1 MTLMNYQMRLLS
13 NNFLL
18 LQVSVFFIILFLFFP
33 LVISANNLSNDTT
46 TNKSDTINI
55 TEIPKAKNEIDD
67 IITYKATDSIV
78 FDLINKKMYLYNEA
92 QLIYKDLKLNSG
104 LIIFNQDVQT
114 LNAKGLLDS
123 NNKYV
128 QLPLM
133 FQGSDKYE
141 GFELFYN
148 FKLQQGSISKG
159 FSEAEVGYYFGE
171 KIKKVTPEVY
181 FIKDGLYTTSTDKI
195 DPEYYFFSPKMK
207 IIPKDKVI
215 AQSVFL
221 YVEGVPIFWI
231 PFAIFPDRHGRSSG
245 LIVPTYGND
254 GTYGV
259 YFANFGYFWAI
270 NEYMDLTSKG
280 SWFSKGRVDVNLR
293 YRYALRYKF
302 QGSVEGGYSLISTG
316 EDKDLDKFTSKQW
329 ALTIVHNHKLSPTS
343 NIDANLSFVSGK
355 SYYDNSTNKLSDL
368 LRQNVVSNFT
378 FSKTWEETPFSL
390 SLNYYRDQNLI
401 NGSVQE
407 RLPSIRFNIS
417 ETAPFANK
425 NSSGENKWY
434 EFFSY
439 SYTATAQNNR
449 IKSVTPLPN
458 GIDSVSN
465 DSRAGILHNIN
476 LNFTP
481 KSNFFTLRPYFYY
494 TEIWYNRYITK
505 EFNNTDSSL
514 QVTDHTGLK
523 AVRYFQMGVSLTT
536 KLIGIFTPKLFSIT
550 GIRHTLMPSITYSY
564 TPDFSAS
571 KWGYYSTYRDAKG
584 NLVKYSLFEKEIF
597 GSPPAFESQSIIFTL
612 SNIFEMKTRT
622 SDTSENKFQLFN
634 FNISSAYNFA
644 ADSLK
649 WSDIRSDF
657 RTQIGGVLNIGGGA
671 TFSLYE
677 FEPVS
682 HRRINKFLLST
693 QGKFA
698 ELTNFNINI
707 STTFNLN
714 LTNKKRTEMKANRD
728 EEAVKKLSISDTAQ
742 VYFEIPLSG
751 GFNYNYSL
759 NKQDPTN
766 VFKVST
772 LSGNLSFSI
781 SDRWKFSI
789 AASYD
794 IFNKQIS
801 APYITAYRDLKSWE
815 INFNWYPLGI
825 YRGFFFEVRIKA
837 PQLHDIKITKQTNTR
852 GVY

>member
-1 MTLMNYQMRLLS
+1 MTSMSYPMKLSSNSFPLLWEMTY
-13 NNFLL
+13 L
-18 LQVSVFFIILFLFFP
+18 IITFLFFP
-33 LVISANNLSNDTT
+33 IIVFAAQQVQDTT
-46 TNKSDTINI
+46 TNKLDTAVTI
-55 TEIPKAKNEIDD
+55 EVPKAKNEIDD
-67 IITYKATDSIV
+67 LIIYKATDSIV

-114 LNAKGLLDS
+114 LNARGLLDS

-141 GFELFYN
+141 GSELFYN
-148 FKLQQGSISKG
+148 FRLQQGSISKG

-181 FIKDGLYTTSTDKI
+181 FIKDGLYTTSTDKV
-195 DPEYYFFSPKMK
+195 DPEYYFFSPQMK
-207 IIPKDKVI
+207 VIPKDKVI

-231 PFAIFPDRHGRSSG
+231 PFAVFPDRHGRTSG

-254 GTYGV
+254 GNYGV

-270 NEYMDLTSKG
+270 NDYMDVTTKG
-280 SWFSKGRVDVNLR
+280 SWFSKGRIDVNLR

-302 QGSVEGGYSLISTG
+302 QGSIEGGYSWISTG
-316 EDKDLDKFTSKQW
+316 EEKDLDKFTSKQW
-329 ALTIVHNHKLSPTS
+329 AFTLVHNHRLSPTS

-355 SYYDNSTNKLSDL
+355 SYYDNSTNRLSDL
-368 LRQNVVSNFT
+368 LRQNVISNFT
-378 FSKTWEETPFSL
+378 FSKSWEETPFSL

-407 RLPSIRFNIS
+407 RLPSVRFNIS
-417 ETAPFANK
+417 ETAPFANR

-449 IKSVTPLPN
+449 IKSVISLPN
-458 GIDSVSN
+458 GIDSVAR
-465 DSRAGILHNIN
+465 DSRAGILHNVS

-494 TEIWYNRYITK
+494 TEVWYNKYITK
-505 EFNNTDSSL
+505 ELNPLDSTIK
-514 QVTDHTGLK
+514 VTDHTALK
-523 AVRYFQMGVSLTT
+523 AVRYFQMGVSLAT
-536 KLIGIFTPKLFSIT
+536 KLIGIFTPKLFNIT
-550 GIRHTLMPSITYSY
+550 GIRHTLIPSITYSF
-564 TPDFSAS
+564 TPDFSTP
-571 KWGYYSTYRDAKG
+571 KWGYYSTYRDVNG

-597 GSPPAFESQSIIFTL
+597 GSPPAFESQSIIFSL
-612 SNIFEMKTRT
+612 GNIFEMKTLT
-622 SDTSENKFQLFN
+622 SDTTENKFQLFN
-634 FNISSAYNFA
+634 FNLSSAYNFA

-671 TFSLYE
+671 IFSLYE
-677 FEPVS
+677 FDPMS
-682 HRRINKFLLST
+682 HRRINKFLFSS
-693 QGKFA
+693 QGKLVD
-698 ELTNFNINI
+698 LTNFNINI
-707 STTFNLN
+707 STSFNLN
-714 LTNKKRTEMKANRD
+714 LTNKKRGATKLSKD
-728 EEAVKKLSISDTAQ
+728 EDSAKKLAVSDTAE
-742 VYFEIPLSG
+742 VYFEIPLTGS
-751 GFNYNYSL
+751 FNYNYSL
-759 NKQDPTN
+759 NRQDPTN
-766 VFKVST
+766 VFKVSN

-781 SDRWKFSI
+781 SDRWKFSVT
-789 AASYD
+789 ASYD

-815 INFNWYPLGI
+815 INFSWYPIGI